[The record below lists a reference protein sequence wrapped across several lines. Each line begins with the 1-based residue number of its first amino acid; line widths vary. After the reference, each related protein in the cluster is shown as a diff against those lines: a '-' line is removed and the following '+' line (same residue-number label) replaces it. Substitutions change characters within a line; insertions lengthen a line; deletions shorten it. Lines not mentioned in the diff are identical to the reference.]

1 MKRRRLQGFS
11 ILERALIER
20 SWHERSTQAH
30 IHALIGDDSDEF
42 VNNAGRV
49 MFVVLGA
56 CVTEEVDEDLLEV
69 RILRGGCNALIEQK
83 GEPVIT
89 PERRASIRSGLEA
102 CERLIE
108 ALPRPALVASACD
121 LELKLR
127 RGYVM
132 ASDFEA
138 RLKAV
143 ARAT

>member
-1 MKRRRLQGFS
+1 MKRRGFS
-11 ILERALIER
+11 LFERAMIER
-20 SWHERSTQAH
+20 SWRERSTQAQ
-30 IHALIGDDSDEF
+30 IHALIGDDSDQF
-42 VNNAGRV
+42 VDSAGRV

-56 CVTEEVDEDLLEV
+56 CITEEVDEDLLEV

-108 ALPRPALVASACD
+108 ALPRAALVASACD

-127 RGYVM
+127 RGYIM
-132 ASDFEA
+132 SSDFEA
-138 RLKAV
+138 LLQAV
-143 ARAT
+143 ARAA